1 MMENPDTSANSES
14 DQFSTTGSDTTG
26 SLDYNQS
33 DSTST
38 ASSTVSLGI
47 QKCSISA
54 PVLDADTVS
63 PVDDSGDPTD
73 AGKEDPMGREQ
84 RFAQALNCRA
94 QGKGVKPRQGC
105 ASERLNRD
113 CRMVRILDIH
123 GQ

>member
-1 MMENPDTSANSES
+1 MMENPDTSANSDS
-14 DQFSTTGSDTTG
+14 DQFSTTGSGTTG
-26 SLDYNQS
+26 SLDYGQS

-47 QKCSISA
+47 QKCPIS
-54 PVLDADTVS
+54 VHADTVS

-73 AGKEDPMGREQ
+73 AGKEDAMGREQ

-113 CRMVRILDIH
+113 CRMVRILDSH
-123 GQ
+123 GR